1 MRAGSSERRE
11 AADERSKPMQ
21 LNRFMIRPH
30 VEQALR
36 DEIGPGDTTGGFLVG
51 EDPVQTAQIYAKG
64 SGIVCGLLLADETI
78 RTVDPDA
85 RIEHMVKDGEEMGP
99 GKVLLKIAAKAS
111 TFFMIERCALD
122 WIQQMSGIATK
133 TRRYVNLVKHTK
145 VRITDTRKGWPGLRM
160 LQKYAVRCG
169 GAHNHIFSLSNCVLV
184 KDNHI
189 KIAGGIRNAV
199 EILRSRAQHTFKLE
213 VECET
218 LDMVREALDCGVE
231 VIMFDNMDLDEI
243 KAGLKLVNGR
253 AVTEASGG
261 INERT
266 IVPIAETGVDVISVG
281 DLTHSVTSV
290 DISLDVQ
297 DIKPSAIRTIERLRA
312 AAG

>member
-1 MRAGSSERRE
+1 
-11 AADERSKPMQ
+11 MQ
-21 LNRFMIRPH
+21 LNRFMIRPY

-99 GKVLLKIAAKAS
+99 GKVLLKIEARAS
-111 TFFMIERCALD
+111 TFFIIERCALD

-145 VRITDTRKGWPGLRM
+145 VRVTDTRKGWPGLRM

-199 EILRSRAQHTFKLE
+199 EILRSRAQHTFKFE

-218 LDMVREALDCGVE
+218 LDMVQEALDCGVE

-253 AVTEASGG
+253 AITEASGG
-261 INERT
+261 VNERT

-290 DISLDVQ
+290 DISLDVK

-312 AAG
+312 ATG

>member
-1 MRAGSSERRE
+1 
-11 AADERSKPMQ
+11 MQ
-21 LNRFMIRPH
+21 LNRFMIRPY

-51 EDPVQTAQIYAKG
+51 EDPVQSAQIYAKG
-64 SGIVCGLLLADETI
+64 NGVVCGLLLADETI

-85 RIEHMVKDGEEMGP
+85 KVEHMVKDGEDMAP
-99 GKVLLKIAAKAS
+99 GKVLLKMQAKAS

-133 TRRYVNLVKHTK
+133 TRRYMNLVKHTK
-145 VRITDTRKGWPGLRM
+145 VRVTDTRKGWPGLRM

-169 GAHNHIFSLSNCVLV
+169 GAHNHIFNLSNCVLV

-199 EILRSRAQHTFKLE
+199 EILRSRAQHTFKFE

-218 LDMVREALDCGVE
+218 LDMVQEALDCGVE

-253 AVTEASGG
+253 AITEASGG

-290 DISLDVQ
+290 DISLDVR
-297 DIKPSAIRTIERLRA
+297 DIKPSAIRTIERLK

>member
-1 MRAGSSERRE
+1 
-11 AADERSKPMQ
+11 MQ
-21 LNRFMIRPH
+21 LNRFMIRPY

-85 RIEHMVKDGEEMGP
+85 QIEHMVKDGEEMGP
-99 GKVLLKIAAKAS
+99 GKVLLKVEAKAS

-133 TRRYVNLVKHTK
+133 TRRYVNLVKHTN

-218 LDMVREALDCGVE
+218 LDMVQEALDCGVE

-253 AVTEASGG
+253 AITEASGG
-261 INERT
+261 VNERT

-290 DISLDVQ
+290 DISLDVK

-312 AAG
+312 ATG

>member
-1 MRAGSSERRE
+1 
-11 AADERSKPMQ
+11 MQ
-21 LNRFMIRPH
+21 LNRFMIRPY

-36 DEIGPGDTTGGFLVG
+36 DEIGSGDTTGGFLVG

-85 RIEHMVKDGEEMGP
+85 RIEHMVKDGEDMGP
-99 GKVLLKIAAKAS
+99 GKVLLKIEAKAS

-145 VRITDTRKGWPGLRM
+145 VRVTDTRKGWPGLRM

-199 EILRSRAQHTFKLE
+199 EILRSRAQHTFKFE

-218 LDMVREALDCGVE
+218 LDMVQEALDCGVE

-253 AVTEASGG
+253 AITEASGG
-261 INERT
+261 VNERT

-290 DISLDVQ
+290 DISLDVK

-312 AAG
+312 ATG

>member
-1 MRAGSSERRE
+1 
-11 AADERSKPMQ
+11 MQ
-21 LNRFMIRPH
+21 LNRFMVRPY

-85 RIEHMVKDGEEMGP
+85 RVEHMVQDGEEMGP
-99 GKVLLKIAAKAS
+99 GKVLLKIEAKAS

-133 TRRYVNLVKHTK
+133 TRRYVNLVRHTK
-145 VRITDTRKGWPGLRM
+145 VRVTDTRKGWPGLRV

-169 GAHNHIFSLSNCVLV
+169 GAHNHIFNLSNCVLV

-199 EILRSRAQHTFKLE
+199 EILRSRAQHTFKFE

-218 LDMVREALDCGVE
+218 LDMVQEALDCGVE

-253 AVTEASGG
+253 AITEASGG

-312 AAG
+312 AAGR

>member
-1 MRAGSSERRE
+1 
-11 AADERSKPMQ
+11 MQ
-21 LNRFMIRPH
+21 LNRFMIRPY

-85 RIEHMVKDGEEMGP
+85 RIEHMVKDGEDMGP
-99 GKVLLKIAAKAS
+99 GKVLLKIEAKAS

-145 VRITDTRKGWPGLRM
+145 VRVTDTRKGWPGLRM

-218 LDMVREALDCGVE
+218 LDMVQEALDCGVE

-253 AVTEASGG
+253 AITEASGG
-261 INERT
+261 VNERT

-290 DISLDVQ
+290 DISLDVK

-312 AAG
+312 ATG

>member
-1 MRAGSSERRE
+1 
-11 AADERSKPMQ
+11 MQ
-21 LNRFMIRPH
+21 LNRFMIRPY

-36 DEIGPGDTTGGFLVG
+36 IEIGPGDTTGGFLVG

-64 SGIVCGLLLADETI
+64 NGIACGLLLADETI
-78 RTVDPDA
+78 RTIDSDA
-85 RIEHMVKDGEEMGP
+85 RIEHMVKDGEEIGP
-99 GKVLLKIAAKAS
+99 GKVLLKMQAKAS
-111 TFFMIERCALD
+111 TFFVIERCALD

-169 GAHNHIFSLSNCVLV
+169 GAHNHIFNLSNCVLV

-199 EILRSRAQHTFKLE
+199 EILRSRAQHTFKFE

-218 LDMVREALDCGVE
+218 LDMVQEALDCEVE

-253 AVTEASGG
+253 AITEASGG
-261 INERT
+261 INEGT

-312 AAG
+312 ATG

>member
-1 MRAGSSERRE
+1 
-11 AADERSKPMQ
+11 MQ
-21 LNRFMIRPH
+21 LNRFMIRPY

-85 RIEHMVKDGEEMGP
+85 RIEHMVKDGEDMGP
-99 GKVLLKIAAKAS
+99 GKVLLKIEAKAS

-145 VRITDTRKGWPGLRM
+145 VRVTDTRKGWPGLRM

-199 EILRSRAQHTFKLE
+199 QILRSRAQHTFKFE

-218 LDMVREALDCGVE
+218 LDMVQEALDGGVE

-253 AVTEASGG
+253 AITEASGG
-261 INERT
+261 VNERT

-290 DISLDVQ
+290 DISLDVK

-312 AAG
+312 ATG

>member
-1 MRAGSSERRE
+1 
-11 AADERSKPMQ
+11 MQ
-21 LNRFMIRPH
+21 LNRFMIRPY

-51 EDPVQTAQIYAKG
+51 EDPVQTGQIYAKG
-64 SGIVCGLLLADETI
+64 SGIICGLLLADETI

-85 RIEHMVKDGEEMGP
+85 RIEQMVQDGEEMGP
-99 GKVLLKIAAKAS
+99 GKILIRIQAKAS

-169 GAHNHIFSLSNCVLV
+169 GAHNHIFNLSNCVLV

-199 EILRSRAQHTFKLE
+199 EILRSHAQHTFKFE

-218 LDMVREALDCGVE
+218 LQMVQEALDCGVE

-253 AVTEASGG
+253 AITEASGG

-290 DISLDVQ
+290 DISLDVR
-297 DIKPSAIRTIERLRA
+297 DIKPSAIRTIERLRT
-312 AAG
+312 AAGA

>member
-1 MRAGSSERRE
+1 
-11 AADERSKPMQ
+11 MQ

-51 EDPVQTAQIYAKG
+51 DDPVQTAQIYAKG

-281 DLTHSVTSV
+281 DLTHSVNSV

>member
-1 MRAGSSERRE
+1 
-11 AADERSKPMQ
+11 MQ
-21 LNRFMIRPH
+21 LNRFMIRPY

-51 EDPVQTAQIYAKG
+51 EDPVQTGQIYAKG
-64 SGIVCGLLLADETI
+64 TGIVCGILLADETI

-85 RIEHMVKDGEEMGP
+85 RIEQTVQDGEEMRP
-99 GKVLLKIAAKAS
+99 GTILLRIQAKAS

-169 GAHNHIFSLSNCVLV
+169 GAHNHIFNLSNCVLV

-218 LDMVREALDCGVE
+218 LQMVQEALDCHVE

-243 KAGLKLVNGR
+243 KEGLKLVNGR
-253 AVTEASGG
+253 ATTEASGG
-261 INERT
+261 INEKT

-290 DISLDVQ
+290 DISLDVR
-297 DIKPSAIRTIERLRA
+297 DIKPSAIRTIERLRT
-312 AAG
+312 AAGA

>member
-1 MRAGSSERRE
+1 
-11 AADERSKPMQ
+11 MQ
-21 LNRFMIRPH
+21 INRFMIRPY

-85 RIEHMVKDGEEMGP
+85 RIENMVKDGEEMGP
-99 GKVLLKIAAKAS
+99 GTVLLKIEARAS

-199 EILRSRAQHTFKLE
+199 EVLRSRAQHTFKFE

-218 LDMVREALDCGVE
+218 LDMVQEALDCGVE

-243 KAGLKLVNGR
+243 KAGLKVVNGR
-253 AVTEASGG
+253 AITEASGG

-290 DISLDVQ
+290 DISLDVK

-312 AAG
+312 AAS

>member
-1 MRAGSSERRE
+1 
-11 AADERSKPMQ
+11 MQ
-21 LNRFMIRPH
+21 LNRFMIRPY

-85 RIEHMVKDGEEMGP
+85 RIEHMVKDGEDMGP
-99 GKVLLKIAAKAS
+99 GKVLLKIEAKAS

-145 VRITDTRKGWPGLRM
+145 VRVTDTRKGWPGLRM

-199 EILRSRAQHTFKLE
+199 EILRSRAQHTFKFE

-218 LDMVREALDCGVE
+218 LDMVQEALDCGVE

-253 AVTEASGG
+253 AIAEASGG
-261 INERT
+261 VNERT

-290 DISLDVQ
+290 DISLDVK

-312 AAG
+312 ATG